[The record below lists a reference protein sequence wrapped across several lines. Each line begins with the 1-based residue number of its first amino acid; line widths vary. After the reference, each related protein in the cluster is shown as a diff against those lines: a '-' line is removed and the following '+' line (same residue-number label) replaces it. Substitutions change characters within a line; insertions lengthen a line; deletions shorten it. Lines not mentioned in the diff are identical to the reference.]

1 MTNDAEFLPVVGPS
15 KEERTWAM
23 LSHLTM
29 VAQIFL
35 PILVLAPLVILLIK
49 GDSMPFVKSQS
60 KEVISEQITLLL
72 AAIVSCVLIVIG
84 IGVVLLIVLWVYS
97 IITGIIG
104 AVKANDGV
112 AYRYPMNLRLFN

>member
-23 LSHLTM
+23 LSHLSM

-49 GDSMPFVKSQS
+49 GDRLPFVKNQS

-84 IGVVLLIVLWVYS
+84 IGVVLLFVLWVYS
-97 IITGIIG
+97 IVTGIIG
-104 AVKANDGV
+104 AVKANEGI
-112 AYRYPMNLRLFN
+112 AYRYPINLRLLN